1 MSYDFSTA
9 EKPQGDMI
17 PEKTVALLSF
27 QVLAGDEHTK
37 ENAFVVTKT
46 GLYQLVLEATVV
58 EGDYARRKVWHRLTM
73 GAQEGVEM
81 TDGQKKGVS
90 ISGSFLRS
98 LLEAARNIAPTDE
111 SPKAIAARKVD
122 SIFELNGMEAWCEI
136 GIEKGTGTF
145 SDKNRI
151 NKVINALAAPAGGA
165 KPAPA
170 RPAAASPAATFA
182 AGGSPAKPAAP
193 AARPAASWAS

>member
-9 EKPQGDMI
+9 EKPQGELI
-17 PEKTVALLSF
+17 PDKTIALLNF
-27 QVLAGDEHTK
+27 QVLAGDEHTP

-73 GAQEGVEM
+73 GAQSGVEM
-81 TDGQKKGVS
+81 SEGQKKGVA

-98 LLEAARNIAPTDE
+98 LLETARGVAPTDE
-111 SPKAIAARKVD
+111 SPNAIAARKID
-122 SIFELNGMEAWCEI
+122 SLFEINGMEAWCEI

-151 NKVINALAAPAGGA
+151 NKIVNTVAAAPGAAQRPAAPAA
-165 KPAPA
+165 A
-170 RPAAASPAATFA
+170 RPAA
-182 AGGSPAKPAAP
+182 PAKPAAP
-193 AARPAASWAS
+193 AARPSPSWAS

>member
-9 EKPQGDMI
+9 EKPQSDLI

-58 EGDYARRKVWHRLTM
+58 EGDYSKRKVWHRLTM

-81 TDGQKKGVS
+81 TDGQKKGVA
-90 ISGSFLRS
+90 ISGTFIRS
-98 LLEAARNIAPTDE
+98 LLEAARGVAPTDE

-136 GIEKGTGTF
+136 GIEKGTGNF

-151 NKVINALAAPAGGA
+151 NKVINPAAATGGSGSPARQSA
-165 KPAPA
+165 PPAA
-170 RPAAASPAATFA
+170 RPAPPAAA
-182 AGGSPAKPAAP
+182 AAAKP
-193 AARPAASWAS
+193 RPAASWAS